1 MDLVFVDPP
10 YRMGMLL
17 PVLEELCSL
26 DILASPSTLVAQS
39 EQREVS
45 ASPCEQSGDGQVE
58 NLWRHPDNPLST
70 RGTAM
75 SSKLVIYP
83 GTFDP
88 ITNGHISV
96 VSRALKIFDRLVIA
110 ILNNPNKLPLFT
122 MEERIQMIRDV
133 LKDQRHVEVESFNGL
148 LVDYVIQ
155 KKTNVVIRGLRALS
169 DFEYE
174 FQMALMNRKLNREV
188 QSIFLMTDY
197 KWFYTSST
205 IIKEAASLGGD
216 VSGLGPS
223 DRLQETETKI
233 RVLKRS

>member
-1 MDLVFVDPP
+1 
-10 YRMGMLL
+10 
-17 PVLEELCSL
+17 
-26 DILASPSTLVAQS
+26 
-39 EQREVS
+39 
-45 ASPCEQSGDGQVE
+45 
-58 NLWRHPDNPLST
+58 
-70 RGTAM
+70 M
-75 SSKLVIYP
+75 SSKVVIYP

-96 VSRALKIFDRLVIA
+96 VSRALKIFDRMVIA
-110 ILNNPNKLPLFT
+110 ILNNPNKLPLFSL
-122 MEERIQMIRDV
+122 EERTQMIRDV
-133 LKDQRHVEVESFNGL
+133 LKDQRHLEVDSFNGL

-216 VSGLGPS
+216 VSGLVPPVVC
-223 DRLQETETKI
+223 RK
-233 RVLKRS
+233 LKAKFGY

>member
-1 MDLVFVDPP
+1 
-10 YRMGMLL
+10 
-17 PVLEELCSL
+17 
-26 DILASPSTLVAQS
+26 
-39 EQREVS
+39 
-45 ASPCEQSGDGQVE
+45 
-58 NLWRHPDNPLST
+58 
-70 RGTAM
+70 M

-88 ITNGHISV
+88 ITNGHISI
-96 VSRALKIFDRLVIA
+96 VSRALKIFDRMVIA
-110 ILNNPNKLPLFT
+110 ILNNPNKLPLFS
-122 MEERIQMIRDV
+122 MEERIQMIREV
-133 LKDQRHVEVESFNGL
+133 LKNQRQVEIESFNGL

-216 VSGLGPS
+216 VSGLVPPTVC
-223 DRLQETETKI
+223 RK
-233 RVLKRS
+233 LKEKFGY